1 MMEINYYYIFIAIY
15 MLSGLIIFEWA
26 YQKVK
31 PIREINEERDSQYPA
46 YRRLDVKNWARW
58 KFWFGAMTWM
68 QIRLIM
74 PMLIL
79 FLQYIYVK

>member
-1 MMEINYYYIFIAIY
+1 MEMHYYYIIIGAY

-26 YQKVK
+26 YKKVK
-31 PIREINEERDSQYPA
+31 PIRDVNEARDSQYPA

-68 QIRLIM
+68 QIRFLI
-74 PMLIL
+74 PVLIL
-79 FLQYIYVK
+79 ILQYIYVR